1 MPAAERKAPSETTML
16 STEQPLELGLTELL
30 YGSVWLI
37 GAGNGDPRNLSLLA
51 AHALSSAD
59 AVIHDPGISEVIL
72 GLVKPPHYREAAAP
86 LRAIERVIKLTQD
99 GWRVVHL
106 VKGNAMERTI
116 ECAVGFAEHDIPF
129 GIVPNA
135 GEPIDGEAPL
145 GLLLVREPVS
155 FGRADPSSSL
165 LLLVATAR
173 AEAAPGVEQCQP
185 PLGFSMSGLAG

>member
-1 MPAAERKAPSETTML
+1 ML
-16 STEQPLELGLTELL
+16 STEQPLELGLPELL

-37 GAGNGDPRNLSLLA
+37 GAGNGDPCNLSPLA
-51 AHALSSAD
+51 AHALGTAD
-59 AVIHDPGISEVIL
+59 AVIHDPEISELIL

-106 VKGNAMERTI
+106 VEGNGVERAI
-116 ECAVGFAEHDIPF
+116 ECATGFAEHNISF
-129 GIVPNA
+129 RIVPNA

-145 GLLLVREPVS
+145 GLLLVRKPVS
-155 FGRADPSSSL
+155 LGGANLRSSL
-165 LLLVATAR
+165 VMLVATAQ
-173 AEAAPGVEQCQP
+173 AAASPGVELRQP